1 MSQDRLIKL
10 VCPSCKRVNYWSE
23 KNKKKVER
31 KIELAKFCNWCRKR
45 TKHKEAKK

>member
-10 VCPSCKRVNYWSE
+10 ACPKCKRLNYWSS

-31 KIELAKFCNWCRKR
+31 KIELSKFCKWCKVR
-45 TKHKEAKK
+45 TPHKEAKK